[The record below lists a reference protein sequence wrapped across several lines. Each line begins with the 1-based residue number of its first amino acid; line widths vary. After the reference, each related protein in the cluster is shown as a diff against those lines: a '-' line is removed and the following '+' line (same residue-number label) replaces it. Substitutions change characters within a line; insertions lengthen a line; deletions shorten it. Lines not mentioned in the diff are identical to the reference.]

1 MYFLSLHRNN
11 FQKMNR
17 LILFCFIIIGFLGSA
32 QYADQDNRF
41 NKANVEQQ
49 ASNTEVPTND
59 AGGNGEDGDGPTNP
73 GGVPID
79 DYLPGLMLMGIGLV
93 AYYGYRQ
100 QQLKS

>member
-1 MYFLSLHRNN
+1 
-11 FQKMNR
+11 MNR
-17 LILFCFIIIGFLGSA
+17 LILFCFITIGFLGSA

-49 ASNTEVPTND
+49 APNTDATAN
-59 AGGNGEDGDGPTNP
+59 AGGNGEDDGENP
-73 GGVPID
+73 GNAGDAPID
-79 DYLPGLMLMGIGLV
+79 DYIPGLMLLGIGLV

>member
-1 MYFLSLHRNN
+1 MYFLSLYRNN
-11 FQKMNR
+11 FQKINR

-49 ASNTEVPTND
+49 APNTD
-59 AGGNGEDGDGPTNP
+59 APANAGDGEDDGGSP
-73 GGVPID
+73 GGPGDAPID

-93 AYYGYRQ
+93 AYYAYRQ
-100 QQLKS
+100 QQQKS

>member
-17 LILFCFIIIGFLGSA
+17 LILFCFITIGFLGSA

-41 NKANVEQQ
+41 NKANAEQQ
-49 ASNTEVPTND
+49 TPNTD
-59 AGGNGEDGDGPTNP
+59 ATANAGDGEGDGGNPSNP